1 MLKKLLFIILIVSLL
16 LAGCM
21 LSAPSAEKVLK
32 KMEDASGYSSE
43 ARMAV
48 KNNKSVFYYNLKQY
62 YKKPDKFRIEFYDD
76 NLVMKQIMIYNNGQC
91 GVFHVG
97 IDKPFKS
104 GTFAGTKEHNS
115 FLSAFLENYKN
126 ATDAKW
132 TMEKKD
138 GGDYYVFQC
147 SMAGNN
153 PYFKKAL
160 LHVNPKDA
168 QPLLLNIFAEDDSKT
183 LEIEYKTFVY
193 GAELD
198 DSLFDIEGQSFP

>member
-1 MLKKLLFIILIVSLL
+1 MLQKVLSIIVIVSLV

-48 KNNKSVFYYNLKQY
+48 KNNRSVFYYNLKQY

-91 GVFHVG
+91 GIFHVG

-104 GTFAGTKEHNS
+104 DTFAGTKEHNS
-115 FLSAFLENYKN
+115 FLSAFLENYRN
-126 ATDAKW
+126 APDAKW
-132 TMEKKD
+132 TVEEKD
-138 GGDYYVFQC
+138 GRDYYVFQC
-147 SMAGNN
+147 SVAGNN

-160 LHVNPKDA
+160 LYVNPKNA
-168 QPLLLNIFAEDDSKT
+168 QPLLLNVFAEDDSKT
-183 LEIEYKTFVY
+183 LEVEYKTFLY
-193 GAELD
+193 GTETD
-198 DSLFDIEGQSFP
+198 DSLFDIEEQKFS